1 MKPCLRLHDG
11 RILDREDLVEDRFS
25 GAYYLKDEGFLPTA
39 RLPAEGTFNNPSKP
53 AATLPLLGFLQNE
66 QTKDISFTVATND
79 IGAFLKAN
87 EKALH
92 FTDNIID
99 SDLLQL
105 RIRQLPDQLIIDAFE
120 QHDDWC
126 YLSCHYGLG
135 NSSITLQDILQAR
148 EKKLTCLPGKQWLQ
162 LDGTLCPGFMSW
174 TETDS

>member
-1 MKPCLRLHDG
+1 M
-11 RILDREDLVEDRFS
+11 
-25 GAYYLKDEGFLPTA
+25 
-39 RLPAEGTFNNPSKP
+39 
-53 AATLPLLGFLQNE
+53 PLLGFLQNE